1 MPVIRIPDIT
11 YQRLQAIAIPF
22 EDTPVTVIEW
32 LLSEY
37 EARQQPQ
44 KPDEI
49 EKYIVLDPET
59 SDDYLT
65 HTEVIR
71 SVIGGEEFCLTN
83 WKKTVEEAHILAF
96 KQGLSPEALIK
107 HPLSTHCPG

>member
-1 MPVIRIPDIT
+1 M
-11 YQRLQAIAIPF
+11 
-22 EDTPVTVIEW
+22 
-32 LLSEY
+32 
-37 EARQQPQ
+37 
-44 KPDEI
+44 
-49 EKYIVLDPET
+49 
-59 SDDYLT
+59 
-65 HTEVIR
+65 IR